1 MMVNG
6 GMFNVLEEAIKHLES
21 KKEDLNKVLNIEEC
35 KFTRDEIIEVT
46 GLSES
51 AVTKNLSRLIKGGML
66 LREDYFVEGKK
77 GRHCRYRLSGG
88 DVVDFIKHY
97 FN

>member
-35 KFTRDEIIEVT
+35 KFTRDEIIE
-46 GLSES
+46 
-51 AVTKNLSRLIKGGML
+51 L
-66 LREDYFVEGKK
+66 LV
-77 GRHCRYRLSGG
+77 
-88 DVVDFIKHY
+88 
-97 FN
+97 